1 MLDPRRLRL
10 LPEIERS
17 GSFSAAAAALDYTP
31 SAISQ
36 QVAALEAELGT
47 PLIERGP
54 RGATL
59 TEAGQVLAR
68 HAERIVA
75 GLEAAEA
82 DIKSLAGLRS
92 GKLRLG
98 WFATAGTTLIPRS
111 IAAFRALH
119 PGVELAP
126 IEANPDECAARLR
139 DRELDLAVVYE
150 SDLAPSLGGDLRITE
165 LVVDRMHVAVPSDH
179 RLAGRARISLRELAD
194 DYWIQGVRSGSTLEV
209 LPTACRAAGFEP
221 KIAFQTND
229 FMTVQGLVAAGVGIA
244 LIPDLA
250 MPTVRPDIAVKQVG
264 PPELVRRV
272 GAALPP
278 GRFTAPAV
286 TPMLEV
292 LGGVAGDV
300 AKEAE
305 SYFATH

>member
-10 LPEIERS
+10 LPEIERA

-54 RGATL
+54 RGAEL
-59 TEAGQVLAR
+59 TEAGEVLAR

-82 DIKSLAGLRS
+82 DIQSLAGLRS

-150 SDLAPSLGGDLRITE
+150 SDLAPPLGGDLRITE
-165 LVVDRMHVAVPSDH
+165 LVADRMHVAVPSDH
-179 RLAGRARISLRELAD
+179 PLAGRARISLRDLAD
-194 DYWIQGVRSGSTLEV
+194 DFWIQGVRSGSTLEV

-272 GAALPP
+272 GAAQPP
-278 GRFTAPAV
+278 GRFTAPAA

-292 LGGVAGDV
+292 LAGVAGDV